1 MAERTKQSRIC
12 HLTDE
17 CMWCCLFIPDP
28 SVGAA
33 DEGAQAGG
41 EAEEGAGAAVQ
52 HAAHR
57 VQPHTVRDADAGY
70 PSSQIPATKSHGE
83 SPEMAYTKK

>member
-1 MAERTKQSRIC
+1 MSDWRRQSYHANKCRCVVVVSIAGS
-12 HLTDE
+12 
-17 CMWCCLFIPDP
+17 

-52 HAAHR
+52 PSGHR
-57 VQPHTVRDADAGY
+57 VQPHTVRDADAG
-70 PSSQIPATKSHGE
+70 H
-83 SPEMAYTKK
+83 